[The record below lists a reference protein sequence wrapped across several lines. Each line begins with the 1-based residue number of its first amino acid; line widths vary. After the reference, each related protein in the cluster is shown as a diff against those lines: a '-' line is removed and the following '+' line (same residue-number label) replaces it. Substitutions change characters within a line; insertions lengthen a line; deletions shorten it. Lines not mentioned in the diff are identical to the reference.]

1 MEQYN
6 PERKCKVLIVFDDM
20 IAGIISNKNLNQKVT
35 ELFVW
40 GKKLKTSTDFYHTIL
55 FCNTKR
61 C

>member
-6 PERKCKVLIVFDDM
+6 PERKCKVLIVFVDM
-20 IAGIISNKNLNQKVT
+20 IAGMISNKKLNQKVT

-40 GKKLKTSTDFYHTIL
+40 GKKLKNYTDFYHTIL